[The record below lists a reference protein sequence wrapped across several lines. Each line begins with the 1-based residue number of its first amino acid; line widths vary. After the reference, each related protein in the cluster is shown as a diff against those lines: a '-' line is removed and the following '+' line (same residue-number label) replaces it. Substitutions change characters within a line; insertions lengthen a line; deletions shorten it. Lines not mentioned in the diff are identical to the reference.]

1 MIRIEDFKL
10 KDIELRDLNILFT
23 WRNTERIRSVMIN
36 DEVITYSQHSHWFR
50 SLKDDPTK
58 IAKIFL
64 YKNLPIGF
72 IQFTNI
78 NKLNGTCEWGFY
90 IGENTTPRGFGTIM
104 GILALDYLF
113 NELKMRKLS
122 ASILDFNVTSIN
134 YHKKLGFTKE
144 GRLLKQY
151 IKNKSFIDLVLMGLF
166 KESWYKHS
174 EQLKKEVFRDSE
186 RDNNRE

>member
-1 MIRIEDFKL
+1 MSRIEDFEL
-10 KDIELRDLNILFT
+10 KDIELKDLDILLS

-36 DEVITYSQHSHWFR
+36 DEIITSSQHAQWFK

-58 IAKIFL
+58 IAKLFL
-64 YKNLPIGF
+64 YKNAPVGF

-78 NKLNGTCEWGFY
+78 NKLNRTCEWGFY
-90 IGENTTPRGFGTIM
+90 IGENPTQRGLGTIM

-113 NELKMRKLS
+113 KELKMRKLN
-122 ASILDFNVTSIN
+122 AFILDFNIISIN
-134 YHKKLGFTKE
+134 YHKKLGFIEE
-144 GRLLKQY
+144 GRLLKHY

-166 KESWYKHS
+166 KETWYKQS